1 MATLI
6 LSLLSWVMRNKRTV
20 LGGAPAESVQEMV
33 EDTLRK
39 GLLADRARRAKNK
52 TGTSQAVKTTTK
64 P

>member
-1 MATLI
+1 
-6 LSLLSWVMRNKRTV
+6 MRNKRTV